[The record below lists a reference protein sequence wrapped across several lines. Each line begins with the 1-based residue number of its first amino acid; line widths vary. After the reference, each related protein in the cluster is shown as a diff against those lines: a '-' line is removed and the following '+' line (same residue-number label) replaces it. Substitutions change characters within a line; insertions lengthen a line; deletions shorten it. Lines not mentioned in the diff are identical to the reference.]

1 MGLTMN
7 FTASPE
13 GERIELEIPLHILF
27 LLVAS
32 ETFSYGILLTILSK
46 SFALIIAITLMPI
59 ITLPLDYFLS
69 LVNIIDNDTKPITS
83 LYLTMLDIP
92 SPDLPPPGKRTRFL
106 INAAALCGGLDVS
119 VGSRVLGID
128 DISFDNFSFD
138 SVCSVGILLAVVI
151 PKGFIEGGIV
161 STVVLQEMKLL
172 RRLMEYRRSKNVDSD
187 VNGIVEKQE
196 RPDSK
201 DEVVEKV
208 QED

>member
-7 FTASPE
+7 LTASPE
-13 GERIELEIPLHILF
+13 GERRELEIPFHILF

-32 ETFSYGILLTILSK
+32 ETFSHGILLTILSK

-128 DISFDNFSFD
+128 DISFDNFGFN

-151 PKGFIEGGIV
+151 PKGSIEGGIV
-161 STVVLQEMKLL
+161 STVVLQEMRLL
-172 RRLMEYRRSKNVDSD
+172 RRLMEYRRSKNVDRD
-187 VNGIVEKQE
+187 VNGIVKKQE
-196 RPDSK
+196 GTDSK
-201 DEVVEKV
+201 NEVSEKA
-208 QED
+208 